1 MAKQSSESVR
11 GKVVA
16 ITGGARGI
24 GFATAT
30 RLLAD
35 GARVAI
41 GDIDET
47 HLKATATQLDV
58 GAFAHVDV
66 TEPDSFESFL
76 DHVEDELGPLDV
88 LVNNA
93 GIMPLGALHQE
104 EHRISRRLVEI
115 NVLGVIYGTKLALER
130 MLPRRSGHIINI
142 ASLAGESYVPGGTTY
157 CATKHAVKGFT
168 ESARREY
175 RNSGVHIS
183 QVMPTFTNTELVSGT
198 SPAKGVRNAEPE
210 EVAAAVASLIERPR
224 PRVRV
229 TRYAGALTASQNFL
243 PRRFTERLGQLM
255 GLEAAFTTGV
265 DAVVRQN
272 YEERVRSL

>member
-1 MAKQSSESVR
+1 MAKQAPESIR

-24 GFATAT
+24 GYATAT

-41 GDIDET
+41 GDIDEAR
-47 HLKATATQLDV
+47 LKETATELDL
-58 GAFAHVDV
+58 GAFARLDV
-66 TEPDSFESFL
+66 TDPESFESFL
-76 DHVEDELGPLDV
+76 DHVENEMGPLDV

-93 GIMPLGALHQE
+93 GIMPLGALHEE
-104 EHRISRRLVEI
+104 EHRVSRRLVEI

-130 MLPRRSGHIINI
+130 MVPRRSGHVINI

-183 QVMPTFTNTELVSGT
+183 QVLPTFTNTELVSGT
-198 SPAKGVRNAEPE
+198 SQAKGLRNAEPH
-210 EVAAAVASLIERPR
+210 EVAAAVASLIARPR

-229 TRYAGALTASQNFL
+229 TRYAGALAASQNLL
-243 PRRFTERLGQLM
+243 PQRVTERLGRLM
-255 GLEAAFTTGV
+255 GIEDVFTSGV
-265 DAVVRQN
+265 DPAVRRS